1 MNLLEKE
8 TRGRQR
14 GEAQH
19 EEVQTRERDQGHS
32 QLPQV
37 AVQLTTETQAAGD
50 PGNHGGHQVIPDI
63 TADTR
68 WFSSPK
74 VEVVS
79 FGVRKQMSYKASLSM
94 HLTSPEGYK

>member
-19 EEVQTRERDQGHS
+19 EEVQTRERDQVHG

-37 AVQLTTETQAAGD
+37 AIQLTRETQAASDAG
-50 PGNHGGHQVIPDI
+50 HHSGHQVVQV
-63 TADTR
+63 TEGGGGQLQCAEAD
-68 WFSSPK
+68 
-74 VEVVS
+74 VVQ
-79 FGVRKQMSYKASLSM
+79 GLVVDALD
-94 HLTSPEGYK
+94 LT

>member
-19 EEVQTRERDQGHS
+19 EEVQTRERDQVHG

-37 AVQLTTETQAAGD
+37 AVQLTRETQA
-50 PGNHGGHQVIPDI
+50 HGGHKVVQV
-63 TADTR
+63 T
-68 WFSSPK
+68 
-74 VEVVS
+74 
-79 FGVRKQMSYKASLSM
+79 
-94 HLTSPEGYK
+94 EGLAEGRHARNPWCQAPGPSG

>member
-19 EEVQTRERDQGHS
+19 EEVQTRERDQVHG

-37 AVQLTTETQAAGD
+37 AVQLTTET
-50 PGNHGGHQVIPDI
+50 
-63 TADTR
+63 
-68 WFSSPK
+68 
-74 VEVVS
+74 
-79 FGVRKQMSYKASLSM
+79 YKAVQGLVVDALD
-94 HLTSPEGYK
+94 LT

>member
-14 GEAQH
+14 GEDQH
-19 EEVQTRERDQGHS
+19 EEVQTRERDQGHG

-50 PGNHGGHQVIPDI
+50 PGNHGGHQVVQL
-63 TADTR
+63 TEGGGGQLRCAEAD
-68 WFSSPK
+68 
-74 VEVVS
+74 VVQ
-79 FGVRKQMSYKASLSM
+79 GLVVDALD
-94 HLTSPEGYK
+94 LT